1 MGYFEYTPENRNT
14 AEKILAA
21 LALLFAAATFGVSLM
36 KNIPYPAIFQ
46 FFAVVFLAVAFV
58 IANKSLLRSYTYS
71 VTEPD
76 GQGERD
82 FVITEHYGKRHT
94 AVCRVGLSQVESVVA
109 VPMREKKRIR
119 EAERTANLIYRY
131 LTPLFPSEV
140 LLVTLRTGDAI
151 TLLRLPCDQGLKNAL
166 TMH

>member
-14 AEKILAA
+14 AEKILVA
-21 LALLFAAATFGVSLM
+21 LALLFAAATFGVSLV

-46 FFAVVFLAVAFV
+46 FFTVVFLAAAFV

-76 GQGERD
+76 GQGGRD

-94 AVCRVGLSQVESVVA
+94 AVCRVGLSQVESVAA
-109 VPMREKKRIR
+109 VSVREKTRIR
-119 EAERTANLIYRY
+119 EAEHKANVIYRY

-151 TLLRLPCDQGLKNAL
+151 TLLRLPSDPGLKSAL
-166 TMH
+166 TMQ